1 MMKWFIRKRLTAF
14 ETKFGYDASYMRYVL
29 DTDFSAFLRFAK
41 AAGAVSGYRKDTPID
56 LYTACMLTG
65 VMLADCGPCAQLGI
79 TMALQQGVPA
89 TTIAKI
95 VRGNDDEMTEPC
107 RIGARFARAVLAR
120 SAEADTLR
128 EEIET
133 KYGKRAVISL
143 GLALVGSQLYPTFK
157 YAIGFGHACRRLE
170 VGDQIITPKHAVAV
184 A

>member
-1 MMKWFIRKRLTAF
+1 MKWLIRKQLASF
-14 ETKFGYDASYMRYVL
+14 EKKFGYDVSYMRYVL
-29 DTDFSAFLRFAK
+29 DTDFSAFIRFAR
-41 AAGAVSGYRKDTPID
+41 AARAVSHYRKDVPID

-65 VMLADCGPCAQLGI
+65 VMLADCGPCAQLGV

-95 VRGNDDEMTEPC
+95 VRGDDADMTEPC
-107 RIGARFARAVLAR
+107 RLGARFARAVIAR
-120 SAEADTLR
+120 SGQADDLR
-128 EEIET
+128 AEIEA